1 MLPSEQLARMRAQT
15 KAAGI
20 LKDLKEL
27 AAAWE
32 EVAKK
37 CDLACEEMVK
47 LRLDVER
54 DLGAQLAQCR
64 QTWPCAV
71 GQDANLES
79 ATAATDW
86 LTRERPAVASAAGT
100 RRHGHGDRRPTAI
113 LNQDAS

>member
-1 MLPSEQLARMRAQT
+1 VLPSEQLALMRAQT

-54 DLGAQLAQCR
+54 DLGAQLAQSR
-64 QTWPCAV
+64 QTWLARL
-71 GQDANLES
+71 AK
-79 ATAATDW
+79 
-86 LTRERPAVASAAGT
+86 TRTSNRLPQLQIG
-100 RRHGHGDRRPTAI
+100 
-113 LNQDAS
+113 